1 MFMIGSIYPRIRV
14 HIGQWPLTPKRIL
27 LKQGHPASQIE
38 MRSSIEE
45 SKVPIRT
52 PKSLEKRK
60 LKPIAKTPIL
70 SQKAFQFLMVVKR

>member
-1 MFMIGSIYPRIRV
+1 MYVNGPSPQKGFCLNKAI
-14 HIGQWPLTPKRIL
+14 
-27 LKQGHPASQIE
+27 PASQIE
-38 MRSSIEE
+38 IRSSIEE